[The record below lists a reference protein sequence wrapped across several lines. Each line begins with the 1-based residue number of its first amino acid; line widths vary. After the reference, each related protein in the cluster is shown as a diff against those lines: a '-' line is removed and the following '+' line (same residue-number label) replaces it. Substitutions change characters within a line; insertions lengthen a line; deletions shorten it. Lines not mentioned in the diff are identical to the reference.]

1 MNARQTLRLG
11 VFVIVAFA
19 LGLVAARFLFGSR
32 AVAVP
37 ETENATVFTTPRE
50 IASLDLVDEAGR
62 PFTAQSLQ
70 GHWSYVF
77 FGFTHCPDICP
88 TTLALLKQVRTELDD
103 LPVESRPRVLLFT
116 VDPERDTPEKL
127 REYVRF
133 FDPSF
138 SGVTG
143 SPAAVQAAADAFAVP
158 FARVTLPQG
167 GYTMDHGAGLFL
179 VSPEGSAIAYSS
191 PPFQAAAL
199 ARDYRRIQAYFAETR
214 E

>member
-1 MNARQTLRLG
+1 MNARHTLRLG
-11 VFVIVAFA
+11 VLAIVAFA
-19 LGLVAARFLFGSR
+19 AGLVAARFLLGSR

-50 IASLDLVDEAGR
+50 ITSLDLVDETGR

-70 GHWSYVF
+70 GQWSYVF
-77 FGFTHCPDICP
+77 FGFTLCPDICP
-88 TTLALLKQVRTELDD
+88 TTLALLKQVRTELGD
-103 LPVESRPRVLLFT
+103 LPVGHRPRVLLFT

-138 SGVTG
+138 GGVTG
-143 SPAAVQAAADAFAVP
+143 SPAAVQAAAAAFAVP

-179 VSPEGSAIAYSS
+179 VSPEGSVIAYSS
-191 PPFQAAAL
+191 PPFQAATL